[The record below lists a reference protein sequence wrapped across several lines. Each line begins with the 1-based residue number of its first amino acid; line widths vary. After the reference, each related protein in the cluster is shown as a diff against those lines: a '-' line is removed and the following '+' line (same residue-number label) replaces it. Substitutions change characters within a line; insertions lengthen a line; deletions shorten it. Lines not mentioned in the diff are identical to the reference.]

1 MKLNE
6 VADFVGYGELYK
18 NNGYVKPQD
27 FQAALLAAGIPS
39 VNFYQ
44 EMEMYSRY
52 VNAHMDE
59 NRGGDIV
66 QLHSHS
72 FYEILYTQSGRIQYL
87 LGDERY
93 SLKQGDIVFVPPG
106 LSHRPL
112 ISAPLEEPYRRYVLW
127 ISAEYIEQI
136 RGISPG
142 DNIVPSDGKI
152 LRTRGTSMGEI
163 LHQHFRQ
170 AVDENSRKAPGWQS
184 ALYAAALQTLVQ
196 LHRAFCDIRAHTPAA
211 EKQEL
216 LDDVLG
222 YIKSHLSDKITLK
235 DTARK
240 FLVSESTVSQLFRK
254 RLGVSFYHCVT
265 QYRLIEAKNLITDGV
280 APGSIYGRVGFA
292 DYSAFYRAFKQEY
305 GMSPR
310 EYRSWRNTAAEETR
324 RSLITADG
332 SSAAGVTERQ

>member
-1 MKLNE
+1 MKLDE
-6 VADFVGYGELYK
+6 AAHFAELSELYK
-18 NNGYVKPQD
+18 NTGYVKPQD
-27 FQAALLAAGIPS
+27 FQAALLAAGISS

-59 NRGGDIV
+59 NRGGDII

-72 FYEILYTQSGRIQYL
+72 FYEILYTRSGSIQYL

-93 SLKQGDIVFVPPG
+93 SLKPGDIVFVPPG

-112 ISAPLEEPYRRYVLW
+112 ISEPLEEPYRRYVLW
-127 ISAEYIEQI
+127 ISAEYIEQV

-142 DNIVPSDGKI
+142 DNIVPSEGKI
-152 LRTRGTSMGEI
+152 LRTHGTSTEEV
-163 LHQHFRQ
+163 LHRHFLQ
-170 AVDENSRKAPGWQS
+170 AVDENSRKESGWQS
-184 ALYAAALQTLVQ
+184 ALYAVALQTLVQ

-216 LDDVLG
+216 LDDVLT
-222 YIKSHLSDKITLK
+222 YVKSNLSDKITLK

-240 FLVSESTVSQLFRK
+240 FLVSESTISQLFRK

-265 QYRLIEAKNLITDGV
+265 QYRLIEAKNLITDGE
-280 APGSIYGRVGFA
+280 APGNIYCDVGFA

-310 EYRSWRNTAAEETR
+310 EYRSWINMAA
-324 RSLITADG
+324 D
-332 SSAAGVTERQ
+332 

>member
-6 VADFVGYGELYK
+6 ASDYIKKMEL
-18 NNGYVKPQD
+18 NRNDGYVKPQD
-27 FQAALLAAGIPS
+27 FQAALHAAGIPS

-52 VNAHMDE
+52 VNAHIDE
-59 NRGGDIV
+59 NHSGDVI

-72 FYEILYTQSGRIQYL
+72 FYEILYTRSGRIQYL

-93 SLKQGDIVFVPPG
+93 SIKQGDIVFVPPG

-112 ISAPLEEPYRRYVLW
+112 ISGPLEEPYRRYVLW
-127 ISAEYIEQI
+127 ISAEFIEQI
-136 RGISPG
+136 RSISPG
-142 DNIVPSDGKI
+142 DNIVPSEGKI
-152 LRTRGTSMGEI
+152 LRTLGTSMGEI
-163 LHQHFRQ
+163 LHRQ
-170 AVDENSRKAPGWQS
+170 FLQAAEENSRKASGWQI
-184 ALYAAALQTLVQ
+184 ALYATALQTLVQ

-216 LDDVLG
+216 LDDVLT
-222 YIKSHLSDKITLK
+222 YIKNNLSDKITLK

-240 FLVSESTVSQLFRK
+240 FLVSESTISQLFRK

-265 QYRLIEAKNLITDGV
+265 QYRLIAAKNLITDGD
-280 APGSIYGRVGFA
+280 APGSVYGRVGFA

-310 EYRSWRNTAAEETR
+310 EYRGWINTGT
-324 RSLITADG
+324 D
-332 SSAAGVTERQ
+332 

>member
-1 MKLNE
+1 MKLDE
-6 VADFVGYGELYK
+6 ASDFLKNRELYK
-18 NNGYVKPQD
+18 TDKYIKPQE

-59 NRGGDIV
+59 NRCGDIV

-112 ISAPLEEPYRRYVLW
+112 ITEPLEEPYRRYVLW

-136 RGISPG
+136 RSISP
-142 DNIVPSDGKI
+142 DENIVPSEGKI
-152 LRTRGTSMGEI
+152 LRTSGTSMGEL
-163 LHQHFRQ
+163 LHRHFRQ
-170 AVDENSRKAPGWQS
+170 AVDENSGKASGWQC
-184 ALYAAALQTLVQ
+184 ALYATALQTLVQ

-216 LDDVLG
+216 LDDVLA
-222 YIKSHLSDKITLK
+222 YIKGSLSEKITLK
-235 DTARK
+235 NTARR
-240 FLVSESTVSQLFRK
+240 FLVSESTISQLFRK

-265 QYRLIEAKNLITDGV
+265 QYRLIEAKNLITDGEP
-280 APGSIYGRVGFA
+280 PGSVYGSVGFA

-310 EYRSWRNTAAEETR
+310 EYRSWINTVQKDAEN
-324 RSLITADG
+324 
-332 SSAAGVTERQ
+332 